1 MSFIIRSLAV
11 GLVAA
16 NCYVVK
22 DSVSGEA
29 FAVDAGGYN
38 GRLEAMIKE
47 MGVTKLRY
55 ILLTHGHFDHITG
68 VQRMKEKFGGEVVV
82 HFLDAPCLRS
92 RDKSLANGFGFVC
105 APFEE
110 DITVKDGDTL
120 PFADTEI
127 EVIHTP
133 GHTVGSVCYKIGD
146 MLFTGDTLFNMTIGR
161 TDFPGGSY
169 DEIISSLRKLDGLQ
183 GNYNVYPGHDKS
195 SDLDFERNN
204 NPYMKG
210 I

>member
-1 MSFIIRSLAV
+1 MSFIVKSLAI

-22 DSVSGEA
+22 DPDSGEA
-29 FAVDAGGYN
+29 FAVDPGGYN
-38 GRLEAMIKE
+38 GRLEAMIEE
-47 MGVTKLRY
+47 MGVEKLRY

-68 VQRMKEKFGGEVVV
+68 VQRLKERFEGEVVV
-82 HFLDAPCLRS
+82 HILDAPCLKS
-92 RDKSLANGFGFVC
+92 RDKSLASGFGFVC
-105 APFEE
+105 PPFEE
-110 DITVKDGDTL
+110 DITVKDADKL
-120 PFADTEI
+120 SFADTEI

-169 DEIISSLRKLDGLQ
+169 DEIIESLKKLKGLE
-183 GNYNVYPGHDKS
+183 GSFKVYPGHDKE
-195 SDLDFERNN
+195 SDLDYERNN